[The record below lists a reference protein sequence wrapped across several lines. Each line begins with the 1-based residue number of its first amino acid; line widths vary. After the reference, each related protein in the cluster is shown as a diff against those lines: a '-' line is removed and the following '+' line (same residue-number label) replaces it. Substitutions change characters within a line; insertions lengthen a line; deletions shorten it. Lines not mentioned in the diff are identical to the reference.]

1 MAIVYNFSSFYE
13 IKKQRE
19 ELKEAYE
26 FLITE
31 IYPTLTDDEVK
42 ELAYAEEVEP
52 VIDRLLAKHRLKEY
66 FLITC

>member
-1 MAIVYNFSSFYE
+1 MAIIYNFNSYYA
-13 IKKQRE
+13 IKKERE
-19 ELKEAYE
+19 ELREAYE
-26 FLITE
+26 FLINE
-31 IYPTLTDDEVK
+31 VYPNLTDEEVK

>member
-1 MAIVYNFSSFYE
+1 MAIVYNFNSYYE

-19 ELKEAYE
+19 ELKETYE
-26 FLITE
+26 FIINE
-31 IYPTLTDDEVK
+31 VYPNLTDEEAK

-66 FLITC
+66 FLIAH